1 MHIPVYQSIS
11 LVVNTA
17 AFGAL
22 NYADNLNDLV
32 SRITGGRVTRNTL
45 AEAVL
50 HQAIGLG
57 LSIAGTH
64 KAVDKYA
71 ESIAGITGAQL
82 IGYADQILRGTD
94 DEQFS
99 ASVKELLTHTLDKQA
114 TAGKIPDEA
123 KEPAINLAQN
133 LINNYIGK
141 QAIHQLLGA
150 YAHDHGWDTL
160 TDRIQNAL
168 VPDRDFTYTNR
179 LILAGVGVGT
189 DFLRILVDRAIVE
202 SPSFQL
208 KEEFY
213 TKPELKLA
221 AGCLHAYLINDE
233 NCTEALT
240 NYTPT
245 KPLVD
250 EPFIRNVAELTT
262 ALAAQVHLNAVKV
275 LAKAG
280 NALEQANAKLALQ
293 EAEPTAA
300 QDEIDKEVDE
310 FVLVDA
316 IADDEDDFVLVDAS
330 DDGMDENK
338 AALVG
343 SSKADTQSKVLLT
356 DLPKQDVDISDF
368 VIMDTNEQIDAKD
381 AQEAY
386 EKAQAGI
393 EKARENAVRFK
404 ALSEAIGMVL
414 MTDPDTRNAERIEN
428 ALNVLLKAIP
438 ADFGLKHLLASTLSR
453 TTELPAQS
461 IIGTYVAIPEYGGWD
476 GLEAL
481 LINTVEKNLER
492 LENEAVK
499 QAAEEAEKALKL
511 QELAQRRADEYAI
524 QRDKDN
530 PNTQNAAARIP
541 DPQPEQDTA
550 QTGTAAANGLEK
562 SLAQSDPQT
571 DNKERSWVRRAIP
584 TLAVKLAIQH
594 LRPYIDKG
602 DFKHPDVPE
611 YKAVAALLHHNQ
623 EALGGNISYVQI
635 ARNSA
640 LIVAQYM
647 VTRASSGA
655 QSLGSAA
662 VGYASSAVQTGAE
675 VVGTQFQSASNQIMA
690 AGGLANALLSP
701 AVSVATTTGGFV
713 AGLWNRLS
721 PFAAAPD
728 ETAVAIPAATRNDT
742 DNNTIAAN
750 LLAANT

>member
-22 NYADNLNDLV
+22 NYSDNLNDLA
-32 SRITGGRVTRNTL
+32 SRVTGGRVTRNTL

-213 TKPELKLA
+213 AKPELKLA

-250 EPFIRNVAELTT
+250 EPFIRNVADLTT
-262 ALAAQVHLNAVKV
+262 ALATQAQRNAAKV
-275 LAKAG
+275 LAEA
-280 NALEQANAKLALQ
+280 NRALEQENARLAPHAP
-293 EAEPTAA
+293 EPEPEPEPTST
-300 QDEIDKEVDE
+300 QSDVDKELDE
-310 FVLVDA
+310 FVLVDTA
-316 IADDEDDFVLVDAS
+316 ADDEDDFVLVDAS
-330 DDGMDENK
+330 DEGIEENRV
-338 AALVG
+338 ALTN
-343 SSKADTQSKVLLT
+343 SSKAAIESKVSLT
-356 DLPKQDVDISDF
+356 DEPQEDVDISDF
-368 VIMDTNEQIDAKD
+368 VMMDTKAKMDVDDAKK
-381 AQEAY
+381 AY
-386 EKAQAGI
+386 EGAA
-393 EKARENAVRFK
+393 RFK
-404 ALSEAIGMVL
+404 AISEAIGMVL
-414 MTDPDTRNAERIEN
+414 MTDPDTRNAARIEN

-438 ADFGLKHLLASTLSR
+438 VDFGLRHFLASNLSG
-453 TTELPAQS
+453 TTALPAQN

-481 LINTVEKNLER
+481 LINAVEKTLEGR
-492 LENEAVK
+492 ENKAVK
-499 QAAEEAEKALKL
+499 QLKA
-511 QELAQRRADEYAI
+511 QELAQQQADEYAI

-530 PNTQNAAARIP
+530 RNIQNTAPRIP
-541 DPQPEQDTA
+541 EPDPEQDTA
-550 QTGTAAANGLEK
+550 QTGTTAANGLEK
-562 SLAQSDPQT
+562 SQAQLDPET
-571 DNKERSWVRRAIP
+571 ENKERPWVRRAIP

-594 LRPYIDKG
+594 LRPYIDG
-602 DFKHPDVPE
+602 GNFKHPDDPK
-611 YKAVAALLHHNQ
+611 YKAVAALLHRNQ
-623 EALGGNISYVQI
+623 EDLGGNISYARI

-640 LIVAQYM
+640 PIILQYIVTQGPSDAL
-647 VTRASSGA
+647 
-655 QSLGSAA
+655 SLGSAA
-662 VGYASSAVQTGAE
+662 VSYASSAAQTGA
-675 VVGTQFQSASNQIMA
+675 VIVGTQIQSVGGQMIMA
-690 AGGLANALLSP
+690 TGGLANALLSP

-721 PFAAAPD
+721 PFAAD
-728 ETAVAIPAATRNDT
+728 ETAVAIQNDT
-742 DNNTIAAN
+742 DNNT
-750 LLAANT
+750 LAAMVQAADI